1 MRITWRLPIIAA
13 VMALATA
20 CTSGQQAESSVQMP
34 GDPARRNGLEVPPD
48 VWAHPT
54 SQTANAIPPQ
64 R

>member
-1 MRITWRLPIIAA
+1 MRITSRLPIIAA

-20 CTSGQQAESSVQMP
+20 CTPVQQADSSVQLP
-34 GDPARRNGLEVPPD
+34 GDASIRAGLEVPPD

-54 SQTANAIPPQ
+54 AQTASAAPQ